1 MPTRARAEADAAAA
15 AEGKVKQ
22 PRGRKPTGYQI
33 WDGTPPGTWRNERG
47 EAYQPGAPSHEVEP
61 PMPTELAGVV
71 TQTEWSAGHAQ
82 VVEQIDKIKVAVE
95 TVADAFESMGLS
107 RRAGI
112 RSVLRIVDWEKIVM
126 GGPDP
131 HARMH
136 RVSASQWTP
145 EIEFPKH
152 WERCT
157 ATGMGFPN
165 PMQDPLWPLSDRLPP
180 RPWSA

>member
-82 VVEQIDKIKVAVE
+82 VVEQIDKR
-95 TVADAFESMGLS
+95 S
-107 RRAGI
+107 RSPWR
-112 RSVLRIVDWEKIVM
+112 RLPMPS
-126 GGPDP
+126 
-131 HARMH
+131 
-136 RVSASQWTP
+136 SQWACLGVQAFGQCCALWTGRRSLWAAP
-145 EIEFPKH
+145 I
-152 WERCT
+152 RMLVCT
-157 ATGMGFPN
+157 VYLLRSGR
-165 PMQDPLWPLSDRLPP
+165 QR
-180 RPWSA
+180 